1 VINVTALSGM
11 TTQGEGQLTTYVQV
25 CAETL
30 GVELDHVAV
39 RMGDTQLVPF
49 GRGAFVSREAIFG
62 ANAVFGAA
70 NILRHKLN
78 PVIVDGQIVGGA
90 ADGIGCAL
98 FSELVYDRAGQLL
111 TGSLAD
117 YLIATAPDVPR
128 IRLVH
133 MDHVHRPIHWECG
146 TSARGGN
153 PVARPLSMLW
163 HGQLTLM
170 LLDSKF
176 RCPRTA
182 ASAFLTASSNINFL
196 I

>member
-1 VINVTALSGM
+1 
-11 TTQGEGQLTTYVQV
+11 
-25 CAETL
+25 
-30 GVELDHVAV
+30 
-39 RMGDTQLVPF
+39 
-49 GRGAFVSREAIFG
+49 
-62 ANAVFGAA
+62 VFGAA

-133 MDHVHRPIHWECG
+133 MESRPSTNPLGVRDIG
-146 TSARGGN
+146 KGG
-153 PVARPLSMLW
+153 
-163 HGQLTLM
+163 
-170 LLDSKF
+170 
-176 RCPRTA
+176 
-182 ASAFLTASSNINFL
+182 
-196 I
+196 